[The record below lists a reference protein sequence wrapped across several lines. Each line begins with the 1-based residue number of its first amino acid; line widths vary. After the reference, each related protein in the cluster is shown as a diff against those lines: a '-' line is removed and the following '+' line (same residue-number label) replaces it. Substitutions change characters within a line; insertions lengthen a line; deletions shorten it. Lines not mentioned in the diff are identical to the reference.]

1 MGIGTFLDQLLQD
14 IRYALRGMA
23 ANPLFC
29 AMAALS
35 LALGIGA
42 NTAIYSF
49 MDAILMRALPVPDP
63 QSLVV
68 VNWRSKE
75 FPKIAHSFS
84 GNNFKDPKLGLVN
97 APFPYPAFELLRD
110 SRIWSSLFAFYRAG
124 RLNLT
129 IHGQADIATGQY
141 VSGEFFSGLGAQP
154 IAGRLIDNGDDR
166 IGSVAADLSFGYAQ
180 RRFGDPS
187 KAVGQTILINN
198 QPFTVEGV
206 TAREFFGVDPSGAT
220 DIYLPLHAAAALDP
234 NAGPDPNKKYSE
246 TNFYWAQIM
255 GRLRP
260 GVTMAQAQAVLA
272 PVFHRFIESTAAT
285 DKERAD
291 LPILLLREGA
301 GGLDSLRRRY
311 SEPLYVIL
319 TLVGLILAIA
329 CANIANLLLAR
340 SAARSR
346 EMAVRLSLG
355 AGRMRVVRQL
365 LTESVTLALAG
376 GALGVLF
383 AIWGIEFL
391 TALLAN
397 GEENFT
403 LHADLN
409 WHVLGVTLGLS
420 LLTGLLFGLA
430 PAVQAVRIDLTP
442 ALKSARSSA
451 PRASFGRGWRR
462 IGLSRIL
469 VASQVAISVLLL
481 VAAGLFVHTLSNLQS
496 IDLGFNRENVLLFSV
511 NAKQAGYRD
520 QALAR
525 FYGDL
530 QEKLGTIPGVRGV
543 SLSHIALVSDSMSS
557 YDFTIPGRPPA
568 GEMDTAILRIGPS
581 FFATMQIP
589 IVMGRAIDRADQSSA
604 APVAVVSE
612 IFARKFFGGENPIGR
627 KFVFNSGKPPQPIE
641 IVGVAKTARYNSLKR
656 DTPPVAYLPYGQN
669 LPALGGMYYEM
680 RAAGDPLALAGA
692 IRKTVRAAN
701 DRIPVTELRTQAAT
715 IGQTI
720 QQERIFAKLCSAFA
734 ILALL
739 IAAVGLY
746 GTMAYS
752 VARRTGEIGI
762 RMALGAQSGSV
773 VWLVM
778 REVLILTAAGL
789 AIGLPLAY
797 SASHLVQ
804 SFLFGMTPKDPLAM
818 GVAAGVLIAAAI
830 AAGYGPAR
838 RASRISPMAALRQE

>member
-14 IRYALRGMA
+14 LRYALRGMA

-68 VNWRSKE
+68 ANWRSKA
-75 FPKIAHSFS
+75 FPPIAHGFS

-110 SRIWSSLFAFYRAG
+110 SRIWSSLFAFFRAG

-129 IHGQADIATGQY
+129 VHGQADIANGAY
-141 VSGEFFSGLGAQP
+141 ISGEFFSGLGALP
-154 IAGRLIDNGDDR
+154 TAGRLIDNGDDR
-166 IGSVAADLSFGYAQ
+166 MGSVAADLSYGYAQ
-180 RRFGDPS
+180 RRFGDAA

-206 TAREFFGVDPSGAT
+206 AAREFFGVDPSGAT

-234 NAGPDPNKKYSE
+234 NAGPDPNKKYSQ
-246 TNFYWAQIM
+246 TNYYWAQIM

-260 GVTMAQAQAVLA
+260 GIARAQAQAVLA
-272 PVFHRFIESTAAT
+272 PVFRRFVESTATT
-285 DKERAD
+285 DRERAD
-291 LPILLLREGA
+291 LPVLLLREGA

-391 TALLAN
+391 TALMAN
-397 GEENFT
+397 GEDNFT

-451 PRASFGRGWRR
+451 PRAAFGRGWRR

-469 VASQVAISVLLL
+469 VASQVAISVVLL

-530 QEKLGTIPGVRGV
+530 QQKLGAIPGVRGV
-543 SLSHIALVSDSMSS
+543 SLSDIALVSGSMSS

-589 IVMGRAIDRADQSSA
+589 ILMGRAIDRADQSSA

-612 IFARKFFGGENPIGR
+612 IFARKFFAGENPIGR
-627 KFVFNSGKPPQPIE
+627 KFVFEANTQPIE
-641 IVGVAKTARYNSLKR
+641 IVGVAKTARYNSLKM

-669 LPALGGMYYEM
+669 LRPLGGMYYEV

-701 DRIPVTELRTQAAT
+701 DRIPVTDLRTQEAT

-720 QQERIFAKLCSAFA
+720 QPERIFAKLCSAFA

-762 RMALGAQSGSV
+762 RMALGAKSGSV

-778 REVLILTAAGL
+778 REVLIVTAAGL
-789 AIGLPLAY
+789 AIGLLAAY

-804 SFLFGMTPKDPLAM
+804 SFLFGMTPKDPLTM

-838 RASRISPMAALRQE
+838 RASRISPMTALRQE

>member
-1 MGIGTFLDQLLQD
+1 MAIGTFFDQLLQD
-14 IRYALRGMA
+14 LRYALRGMA

-49 MDAILMRALPVPDP
+49 MDAILMRALPVSDP

-68 VNWRSKE
+68 ANWRTKE
-75 FPKIAHSFS
+75 FAKVAHSFS

-129 IHGQADIATGQY
+129 VHGQADIATGQY
-141 VSGEFFSGLGAQP
+141 VSGEFFSGLGALP
-154 IAGRLIDNGDDR
+154 TAGRLIENGDDR

-180 RRFGDPS
+180 RRFGDAA

-198 QPFTVEGV
+198 QHFTVEGV

-234 NAGPDPNKKYSE
+234 NAGPDPNKKYSD
-246 TNFYWAQIM
+246 TNYYWAQIM

-272 PVFHRFIESTAAT
+272 PVFHRFVESTAST

-291 LPILLLREGA
+291 LPILLLREGS

-355 AGRMRVVRQL
+355 AARMRVVRQL
-365 LTESVTLALAG
+365 LTESVVLALAG

-383 AIWGIEFL
+383 AIWGIQFL
-391 TALLAN
+391 TALMAN
-397 GEENFT
+397 GEDNFT

-409 WHVLGVTLGLS
+409 WHVLAVTLGLS

-451 PRASFGRGWRR
+451 PRASFRRGWRH
-462 IGLSRIL
+462 IGLSRVL
-469 VASQVAISVLLL
+469 VASQVAISVVLL

-520 QALAR
+520 EALAR
-525 FYGDL
+525 FYADL
-530 QEKLGTIPGVRGV
+530 QEKLGAIPGVRGV

-568 GEMDTAILRIGPS
+568 GDMSTSILRIGPA

-589 IVMGRAIDRADQSSA
+589 IVMGRAIDRADQSSP

-627 KFVFNSGKPPQPIE
+627 KFVFEANTPIE
-641 IVGVAKTARYNSLKR
+641 IVGIAKNARYNSLKM

-669 LPALGGMYYEM
+669 SRTLGGMYYEV

-701 DRIPVTELRTQAAT
+701 DRIPVTDLRTQAGT

-778 REVLILTAAGL
+778 REVLIVTAAGL
-789 AIGLPLAY
+789 AVGLPVAY

-804 SFLFGMTPKDPLAM
+804 SFLFGMTPKDPLTI
-818 GVAAGVLIAAAI
+818 GLAAGVLIAAAI
-830 AAGYGPAR
+830 AAGYGPAW
-838 RASRISPMAALRQE
+838 RASRISPMNALRQE

>member
-1 MGIGTFLDQLLQD
+1 MAIGTFFDQLLQD
-14 IRYALRGMA
+14 LRYALRGMA

-49 MDAILMRALPVPDP
+49 MDAILMRALPVSDP

-68 VNWRSKE
+68 ANWRTKE
-75 FPKIAHSFS
+75 FAKVAHSFS

-129 IHGQADIATGQY
+129 VHGQADIATGQY
-141 VSGEFFSGLGAQP
+141 VSGEFFSGLGALP
-154 IAGRLIDNGDDR
+154 TAGRLIENGDDR

-180 RRFGDPS
+180 RRFGDAA

-198 QPFTVEGV
+198 QHFTVEGV

-234 NAGPDPNKKYSE
+234 NAGPDPNKKYSD
-246 TNFYWAQIM
+246 TNYYWAQIM

-272 PVFHRFIESTAAT
+272 PVFHRFVESTAST

-291 LPILLLREGA
+291 LPILLLREGS

-340 SAARSR
+340 SAARSQ

-355 AGRMRVVRQL
+355 AARMRVVRQL
-365 LTESVTLALAG
+365 LTESVVLALAG

-383 AIWGIEFL
+383 AIWGIQFL
-391 TALLAN
+391 TALMAN
-397 GEENFT
+397 GEDNFT

-409 WHVLGVTLGLS
+409 WHVLAVTLGLS

-451 PRASFGRGWRR
+451 PRASFRRGWRH
-462 IGLSRIL
+462 IGLSRVL
-469 VASQVAISVLLL
+469 VASQVAISVVLL

-520 QALAR
+520 EALAR
-525 FYGDL
+525 FYADL
-530 QEKLGTIPGVRGV
+530 QEKLGAIPGVRGV

-568 GEMDTAILRIGPS
+568 GDMSTSILRIGPA

-589 IVMGRAIDRADQSSA
+589 IVMGRAIDRADQSSP

-627 KFVFNSGKPPQPIE
+627 KFVFEANTPIE
-641 IVGVAKTARYNSLKR
+641 IVGIAKNARYNSLKM

-669 LPALGGMYYEM
+669 SRTLGGMYYEV

-701 DRIPVTELRTQAAT
+701 DRIPVTDLRTQAGT

-778 REVLILTAAGL
+778 REVLIVTAAGL
-789 AIGLPLAY
+789 AVGLPVAY

-804 SFLFGMTPKDPLAM
+804 SFLFGMTPKDPLTI
-818 GVAAGVLIAAAI
+818 GLAAGVLIAAAI
-830 AAGYGPAR
+830 AAGYGPAW
-838 RASRISPMAALRQE
+838 RASRISPMNALRQE

>member
-1 MGIGTFLDQLLQD
+1 MGIGTFFDQLLQD

-68 VNWRSKE
+68 ANWRSKE

-84 GNNFKDPKLGLVN
+84 GSNFKDPRLGLVN
-97 APFPYPAFELLRD
+97 YPFPYPAFELLRD
-110 SRIWSSLFAFYRAG
+110 SRIWSSLFAFNGAG

-129 IHGQADIATGQY
+129 VRGQADIANGQY

-154 IAGRLIDNGDDR
+154 TAGRLIDNGDDR
-166 IGSVAADLSFGYAQ
+166 IGSIAADLSLGYAQ
-180 RRFGDPS
+180 RRFGDAAN
-187 KAVGQTILINN
+187 AVGQTILINN

-220 DIYLPLHAAAALDP
+220 DVYLPLHAAAALDP
-234 NAGPDPNKKYSE
+234 NAGPDPNKKYSQ
-246 TNFYWAQIM
+246 TNYYWAQIM

-260 GVTMAQAQAVLA
+260 GVTIAQAQTVLA
-272 PVFHRFIESTAAT
+272 PVFHRFVESTATT

-301 GGLDSLRRRY
+301 GGLDFLRRRY

-391 TALLAN
+391 TALMAN
-397 GEENFT
+397 GEDNFT

-430 PAVQAVRIDLTP
+430 PAVQAVRIRSHAGAQIGAVD
-442 ALKSARSSA
+442 AR
-451 PRASFGRGWRR
+451 RGHRSGADGAR

-496 IDLGFNRENVLLFSV
+496 IDLGFNRENLLLFNV

-525 FYGDL
+525 FYGGL
-530 QEKLGTIPGVRGV
+530 QEKLGAIPGVRGV
-543 SLSHIALVSDSMSS
+543 SLSHLALISGSMSS

-568 GEMDTAILRIGPS
+568 GEMSTSILRIGPS

-627 KFVFNSGKPPQPIE
+627 KFAFNSGKQQPIE
-641 IVGVAKTARYNSLKR
+641 IVGVAKTARYDSLKR
-656 DTPPVAYLPYGQN
+656 DAPPVAYLPYGQD
-669 LPALGGMYYEM
+669 LRPLGGMYYEV

-746 GTMAYS
+746 GTMAYT

-762 RMALGAQSGSV
+762 RMALGAHGGSV

-778 REVLILTAAGL
+778 REVLIVTAAGL

-804 SFLFGMTPKDPLAM
+804 SFLFGMTPKDPLTM

-838 RASRISPMAALRQE
+838 RASRISPMSALRQE

>member
-49 MDAILMRALPVPDP
+49 MDAILIRALPVPDP

-68 VNWRSKE
+68 ANWRSKA

-110 SRIWSSLFAFYRAG
+110 GRIWSSLFAFYRAG

-129 IHGQADIATGQY
+129 VHGQADIATGQY
-141 VSGEFFSGLGAQP
+141 VSGEFFSGLGALP
-154 IAGRLIDNGDDR
+154 TAGWLIDNGDDR
-166 IGSVAADLSFGYAQ
+166 IGSVAADLSYGYAQ
-180 RRFGDPS
+180 RRFGDAA

-234 NAGPDPNKKYSE
+234 NAGPDPNKKYSD
-246 TNFYWAQIM
+246 TNYYWAQIM

-260 GVTMAQAQAVLA
+260 GITRAQAQAVLA
-272 PVFHRFIESTAAT
+272 PVFHRFVESTATT

-365 LTESVTLALAG
+365 LTESVVLALAG

-383 AIWGIEFL
+383 AIWGIQFL
-391 TALLAN
+391 TALMAN
-397 GEENFT
+397 GEDNFT

-462 IGLSRIL
+462 IGLSRVL
-469 VASQVAISVLLL
+469 VASQVAISVVLL

-496 IDLGFNRENVLLFSV
+496 IDLGFNRENVLLFNV

-520 QALAR
+520 EALAR

-530 QEKLGTIPGVRGV
+530 QEKLGAIPGVRGV

-557 YDFTIPGRPPA
+557 SNFTIPGRPPA
-568 GEMDTAILRIGPS
+568 GEMSTAVLRIGPA

-589 IVMGRAIDRADQSSA
+589 IVMGRAINRADQSSA

-627 KFVFNSGKPPQPIE
+627 KFAFNSGNQQPIE
-641 IVGVAKTARYNSLKR
+641 IVGVAKTARYNSLKS
-656 DTPPVAYLPYGQN
+656 DTPPVAYLPYGQD
-669 LPALGGMYYEM
+669 LRPLGGMYYEV

-701 DRIPVTELRTQAAT
+701 DRIPVTELRTQEAT
-715 IGQTI
+715 IGKTI

-734 ILALL
+734 VLALL

-746 GTMAYS
+746 GTMAYT

-778 REVLILTAAGL
+778 REVLIVTAAGL
-789 AIGLPLAY
+789 AIGLPVAY
-797 SASHLVQ
+797 TASHLVQ
-804 SFLFGMTPKDPLAM
+804 SFLFGMTPKDPVTM
-818 GVAAGVLIAAAI
+818 GLAAGVLVAAAI

-838 RASRISPMAALRQE
+838 RASRISPMNALRQE

>member
-1 MGIGTFLDQLLQD
+1 
-14 IRYALRGMA
+14 
-23 ANPLFC
+23 
-29 AMAALS
+29 
-35 LALGIGA
+35 
-42 NTAIYSF
+42 
-49 MDAILMRALPVPDP
+49 
-63 QSLVV
+63 
-68 VNWRSKE
+68 
-75 FPKIAHSFS
+75 
-84 GNNFKDPKLGLVN
+84 
-97 APFPYPAFELLRD
+97 
-110 SRIWSSLFAFYRAG
+110 
-124 RLNLT
+124 
-129 IHGQADIATGQY
+129 
-141 VSGEFFSGLGAQP
+141 
-154 IAGRLIDNGDDR
+154 
-166 IGSVAADLSFGYAQ
+166 
-180 RRFGDPS
+180 
-187 KAVGQTILINN
+187 
-198 QPFTVEGV
+198 
-206 TAREFFGVDPSGAT
+206 
-220 DIYLPLHAAAALDP
+220 
-234 NAGPDPNKKYSE
+234 
-246 TNFYWAQIM
+246 
-255 GRLRP
+255 
-260 GVTMAQAQAVLA
+260 
-272 PVFHRFIESTAAT
+272 
-285 DKERAD
+285 
-291 LPILLLREGA
+291 
-301 GGLDSLRRRY
+301 
-311 SEPLYVIL
+311 VIL

-355 AGRMRVVRQL
+355 AARMRVVRQL
-365 LTESVTLALAG
+365 LTESVVLALAG

-383 AIWGIEFL
+383 AIWGIQFL
-391 TALLAN
+391 TALMAN
-397 GEENFT
+397 GEDNFT

-409 WHVLGVTLGLS
+409 WHVLAVTLGLS

-451 PRASFGRGWRR
+451 PRASFRRGWRH
-462 IGLSRIL
+462 IGLSRVL

-520 QALAR
+520 EALAR
-525 FYGDL
+525 FYADL
-530 QEKLGTIPGVRGV
+530 QEKLGAIPGVRGV

-568 GEMDTAILRIGPS
+568 GDMSTSILRIGPA

-589 IVMGRAIDRADQSSA
+589 IVMGRAIDRADQSSP

-627 KFVFNSGKPPQPIE
+627 KFAFEANTPIE
-641 IVGVAKTARYNSLKR
+641 IVGIAKNARYNSLKM

-669 LPALGGMYYEM
+669 SRTLGGMYYEV

-701 DRIPVTELRTQAAT
+701 DRIPVTDLRTQAGT
-715 IGQTI
+715 IDRTI

-734 ILALL
+734 VLALL

-778 REVLILTAAGL
+778 REVLIVTAAGL
-789 AIGLPLAY
+789 AIGLPVAY

-804 SFLFGMTPKDPLAM
+804 SFLFGMTPKDPLTM
-818 GVAAGVLIAAAI
+818 GLAAGVLIAAAI

-838 RASRISPMAALRQE
+838 RASRISPMNALRQE